1 MDENFILRVTGL
13 NKKFGDLEV
22 LKDVSLTMKPGEVI
36 SIIGPSGTGKSTF
49 LRCLNYLEKPTTGTI
64 TIDGVTVDSGHARH
78 QDIYALRQKTAMVFQ
93 NYNLFK
99 NKTAIQNIMEPLVKV
114 QKVPKEK
121 AEQAAEKLVE
131 LGIHAIWNFAH
142 LDLELPDDVVVENV
156 HLSDSLMQ
164 LSYNIVRR
172 QDDK

>member
-49 LRCLNYLEKPTTGTI
+49 LRCLNYLEKPTRGTI

-121 AEQAAEKLVE
+121 AEQEALEILKMIGL
-131 LGIHAIWNFAH
+131 LDKRDSYPAH
-142 LDLELPDDVVVENV
+142 LSGGQQQRIPEAD
-156 HLSDSLMQ
+156 
-164 LSYNIVRR
+164 
-172 QDDK
+172 